1 MQEGQEE
8 RRLPPDDATWQP
20 VATFHY
26 PAQAWDYR
34 APLRGRYRIIWRPW
48 CRTFVAF
55 RDAGSGVADRL
66 GECATLSGILDAVQK
81 DADRSAVTIP
91 RDLTPGE
98 GPFPNVTRFRVG
110 GVPVAIIERPPT
122 LPSFRV
128 AVADSPDAAF
138 TETDWSGC
146 DHVDML
152 RLGPGRWTARED
164 GDEQRRDGLP
174 SLVNGEGETWK
185 DALRAWLADRDAMR
199 REATATLADQIGGN
213 AYA

>member
-8 RRLPPDDATWQP
+8 GRPPSHDATWQP

-26 PAQAWDYR
+26 PALAWDWH
-34 APLRGRYRIIWRPW
+34 APLRGRYRIIWSPW
-48 CRTFVAF
+48 RQTFTAF
-55 RDAGSGVADRL
+55 RDPGKGVADRL
-66 GECATLSGILDAVQK
+66 GERATMSEILDAVQK
-81 DADRSAVTIP
+81 DADRSAVSIP
-91 RDLTPGE
+91 RAVAPGE
-98 GPFPNVTRFRVG
+98 GPFPNVTRFRVE

-128 AVADSPDAAF
+128 AVADSADAAF

-152 RLGPGRWTARED
+152 RHGPGRWTARED

-174 SLVNGEGETWK
+174 SLINGEGKTWT
-185 DALRAWLADRDAMR
+185 DALRAWIADRDAMR
-199 REATATLADQIGGN
+199 REETAMLADQIGAD

>member
-34 APLRGRYRIIWRPW
+34 APLRGLYRIIWNAER
-48 CRTFVAF
+48 RTFAAF
-55 RDAGSGVADRL
+55 RDAGSGVPERL
-66 GECATLSGILDAVQK
+66 GEHANMSEVLDAVQK
-81 DADRSAVTIP
+81 DANRSAVLIP
-91 RDLTPGE
+91 RSFAPGE
-98 GPFPNVTRFRVG
+98 GPFPKVTRFRVE

-146 DHVDML
+146 DHVDLL

-164 GDEQRRDGLP
+164 GDDQRRDGLP
-174 SLVNGEGETWK
+174 SLINGEGETWK
-185 DALRAWLADRDAMR
+185 DALRAWIADRDAMR
-199 REATATLADQIGGN
+199 REATATLADQIGAD